1 MYNVFISSIESCD
14 LENMF
19 IGEKMSEV
27 TVYSEITPNPN
38 TLKFLVS
45 KQIVE
50 RTYDFISKEEAQERS
65 PLALKLFM
73 VQDIEGVY
81 LGKNFV
87 TVTKNSSADWT
98 KYEDKICEVIEDH
111 LVQGDPVILEDKS
124 DAKPKKVYE
133 GVEKQI
139 NDIIEEEV
147 RPAVAMDG
155 GDIVFKGFEDGIVY
169 LTMMGACAGCPSSTM
184 TLKMGI
190 EARLK
195 EAIPE
200 VKEVVSV

>member
-1 MYNVFISSIESCD
+1 MYNVALRPIGSFCIENT
-14 LENMF
+14 L

-87 TVTKNSSADWT
+87 TVTKNSAADWV

-111 LVQGDPVILEDKS
+111 LVQGDPVILEDKN
-124 DAKPKKVYE
+124 DVKPKKVYE

>member
-1 MYNVFISSIESCD
+1 
-14 LENMF
+14 
-19 IGEKMSEV
+19 MSEV

-87 TVTKNSSADWT
+87 TVTKNSAADWV

-111 LVQGDPVILEDKS
+111 LVQGDPVILEDKN
-124 DAKPKKVYE
+124 DVKPKKVYE

>member
-1 MYNVFISSIESCD
+1 
-14 LENMF
+14 
-19 IGEKMSEV
+19 MSEV

-73 VQDIEGVY
+73 LNDVEGVY

-87 TVTKNSSADWT
+87 TVTKGAGVDWV
-98 KYEDKICEVIEDH
+98 KVEDKICDLIEDH
-111 LVQGDPVILEDKS
+111 LKQGDPVVLEDKS
-124 DAKPKKVYE
+124 PAIPQKEYE
-133 GVEKQI
+133 GIEKQI

-155 GDIVFKGFEDGIVY
+155 GDIVYKGFEDGIVY
-169 LTMMGACAGCPSSTM
+169 LQMMGACAGCPSSTM

-190 EARLK
+190 EMRLK

-200 VKEVVSV
+200 VKEVVNV